1 MTEDV
6 QHNTEDAPTEQLA
19 EAEKATGQFATVLQ
33 VLPALGAG
41 GGVERGTIE
50 IARAISDAGGRSLVA
65 SAGGSQV
72 HEVARAKSEHFTL
85 PADSKNP
92 LVMRANI
99 QRLERLIVDQKV
111 DIVHARSRAPAWS
124 AYFAAKRTGRAFVTT
139 FHGTYGA
146 GNPIKR
152 KYNSVMTR
160 GDRVIAIS
168 NFIAG
173 HMRQIYGV
181 PASKIRVIHR
191 GVDLNWFDPAR
202 VSAERVATL
211 AGQWRLDD
219 GVPVVMLPGRLTR
232 WKGQTVFLEA
242 ISRLGRK
249 DLRCVLVGSDQ
260 GRADY
265 RRELEDL
272 IARHDLGSVVRI
284 VDHCADM
291 PAAYML
297 TDVVVSASTDPEA
310 FGRIVPEAQ
319 ALGRP
324 VIASDHGGAR
334 ETVVENETGWLTP
347 PGDAAALA
355 ATLKKVLAL
364 DGPARHRLAKTAIA
378 HVREDFSKDAM
389 CAKTLDVYNEVI
401 SLKGQGGAQG

>member
-1 MTEDV
+1 MSEETH
-6 QHNTEDAPTEQLA
+6 HNTENAPTEQPA
-19 EAEKATGQFATVLQ
+19 PREMESGQLATVLQ

-50 IARAISDAGGRSLVA
+50 IARAISEAGGRSLVV

-72 HEVARAKSEHFTL
+72 YELARAKAEHFEL
-85 PADSKNP
+85 PVDSKNP
-92 LVMRANI
+92 LIMRANI
-99 QRLERLIVDQKV
+99 DRLARLIVDERV

-124 AYFAAKRTGRAFVTT
+124 AYYAAKRTDRAFVTT
-139 FHGTYGA
+139 FHGVYSA
-146 GNPIKR
+146 GNLVKR

-160 GDRVIAIS
+160 GERVIAIS
-168 NFIAG
+168 NYIAG
-173 HMRQIYGV
+173 HMRRMYGV
-181 PASKIRVIHR
+181 PSSKIRVIHR
-191 GVDLNWFDPAR
+191 GVDLNTFDPAK

-219 GVPVVMLPGRLTR
+219 GLPVVMLPGRLTR

-260 GRADY
+260 GRTDY

-272 IARHDLGSVVRI
+272 IARHDLGGVVRI

-297 TDVVVSASTDPEA
+297 TDVMVSASTDPEA
-310 FGRIVPEAQ
+310 FGRVVPEAQ

-334 ETVVENETGWLTP
+334 ETVVEGITGWLTP
-347 PGDAAALA
+347 PGDAEALA
-355 ATLKKVLAL
+355 AMLKEVLAL
-364 DGPARHRLAKTAIA
+364 DGAARHKLAKTAIA
-378 HVREDFSKDAM
+378 HVRAEFSKDAM

-401 SLKGQGGAQG
+401 KR

>member
-1 MTEDV
+1 MESG
-6 QHNTEDAPTEQLA
+6 QL
-19 EAEKATGQFATVLQ
+19 ATVLQ

-50 IARAISDAGGRSLVA
+50 IARAISEAGGRSLVV

-72 HEVARAKSEHFTL
+72 YELARAKAEHFEL
-85 PADSKNP
+85 PVDSKNP
-92 LVMRANI
+92 LIMRANI
-99 QRLERLIVDQKV
+99 DRLARLIVDERV

-124 AYFAAKRTGRAFVTT
+124 AYYAAKRTDRAFVTT
-139 FHGTYGA
+139 FHGVYSA
-146 GNPIKR
+146 GNLVKR

-160 GDRVIAIS
+160 GERVIAIS
-168 NFIAG
+168 NYIAG
-173 HMRQIYGV
+173 HMRRMYGV
-181 PASKIRVIHR
+181 PSSKIRVIHR
-191 GVDLNWFDPAR
+191 GVDLNTFDPAK

-219 GVPVVMLPGRLTR
+219 GLPVVMLPGRLTR

-260 GRADY
+260 GRTDY

-272 IARHDLGSVVRI
+272 IARHDLGGVVRI

-297 TDVVVSASTDPEA
+297 TDVMVSASTDPEA
-310 FGRIVPEAQ
+310 FGRVVPEAQ

-334 ETVVENETGWLTP
+334 ETVVEGITGWLTP
-347 PGDAAALA
+347 PGDAEALA
-355 ATLKKVLAL
+355 AMLKEVLAL
-364 DGPARHRLAKTAIA
+364 DGAARHKLAKTAIA
-378 HVREDFSKDAM
+378 HVRAEFSKDAM

-401 SLKGQGGAQG
+401 KR